1 MSASFSYTVLGR
13 PTTWKRPAQA
23 RGWRGRHGG
32 RYTEGSQRHA
42 QRAHALHALE
52 ARPVGWRRDGRFMVR
67 VWLDM
72 PDARRSD
79 VDNAVKLILD
89 ALNGIAWEDDSQIDA
104 LEVDRAMCGDA
115 GPRTVVEVVRTGER
129 MRRRAA

>member
-13 PTTWKRPAQA
+13 PTTWKRPMQQ
-23 RGWRGRHGG
+23 RGR
-32 RYTEGSQRHA
+32 RRFTEAGQRKA
-42 QRAHALHALE
+42 QREHRLLALAS
-52 ARPVGWRRDGRFMVR
+52 RPRGWRRDGRFLVR

-79 VDNAVKLILD
+79 VDNATKLILD
-89 ALNGIAWEDDSQIDA
+89 ALNGVAWEDDSQIDA